1 MQGVGP
7 FTVFAPTNDAFSA
20 LPAIPA
26 EEPLTQILLYHV
38 VAGNIASGDL
48 TNPGNTTAMT
58 LQGEDI
64 TVTMPEATIT
74 DASGNTDIGII
85 AVDVQA
91 VNGVIHAINKVMLP
105 LQP

>member
-1 MQGVGP
+1 M
-7 FTVFAPTNDAFSA
+7 
-20 LPAIPA
+20 
-26 EEPLTQILLYHV
+26 LYHV
-38 VAGNIASGDL
+38 VAGNVASANL

-74 DASGNTDIGII
+74 DASGNTDIAIL

-91 VNGVIHAINKVMLP
+91 VNGVIHVINKVMLP